1 VFCGGFVRAVFGVEA
16 RVGEA
21 EALDGTIV
29 EEVFG
34 NDLVDVA
41 GVDVAVPD
49 RFGIDDDDGA
59 VLALVEAAGFVRAD
73 VVLEAGFLDGV
84 LESCFKLFASL
95 GKATGTGGGFVA
107 LVGADED
114 VVVEFWQSVIPCL
127 LWLYNSFYF
136 FSLSEMRCT
145 GVFETIEARCNPT
158 I

>member
-34 NDLVDVA
+34 DDLVDVA
-41 GVDVAVPD
+41 GMDVAVPD
-49 RFGIDDDDGA
+49 GFGIDDDDGA
-59 VLALVEAAGFVRAD
+59 VLALVEAAGFVGAD
-73 VVLEAGFLDGV
+73 VVLESGFLDGV
-84 LESCFKLFASL
+84 LERCFKLFAAL
-95 GKATGTGGGFVA
+95 GKAAGTCGGFVA

-114 VVVEFWQSVIPCL
+114 VVVEFWQSLIPCL
-127 LWLYNSFYF
+127 LRLYNSFYI

-145 GVFETIEARCNPT
+145 GVFETIEA
-158 I
+158 

>member
-1 VFCGGFVRAVFGVEA
+1 MGAVLGVEA

-34 NDLVDVA
+34 NDLLDVTR
-41 GVDVAVPD
+41 VYVPVPD
-49 RFGIDDDDGA
+49 GLGIDDDDGA
-59 VLALVEAAGFVRAD
+59 VLALVEAAGFVGAD

-84 LESCFKLFASL
+84 LERCFKLFAAL
-95 GKATGTGGGFVA
+95 VKATGTGSGFVA

-127 LWLYNSFYF
+127 LWLYNSFYI

-145 GVFETIEARCNPT
+145 GVFETIDA
-158 I
+158 

>member
-1 VFCGGFVRAVFGVEA
+1 MFCGGFVRAVFGVEA

-59 VLALVEAAGFVRAD
+59 VLALVEAAGFARMWC
-73 VVLEAGFLDGV
+73 LRP
-84 LESCFKLFASL
+84 ASL
-95 GKATGTGGGFVA
+95 MASLKAA
-107 LVGADED
+107 LSFLLPLGRQLGRAAD
-114 VVVEFWQSVIPCL
+114 S
-127 LWLYNSFYF
+127 SR
-136 FSLSEMRCT
+136 SLVQMKMWWSNFGNR
-145 GVFETIEARCNPT
+145 
-158 I
+158 